1 IAQPLSVHMHVG
13 TTAGAWVAQ
22 RAVFAKQNHLTDTTL
37 QAVPADND
45 GDMRSNNVLLIE
57 EAPRVRV

>member
-1 IAQPLSVHMHVG
+1 MHVG